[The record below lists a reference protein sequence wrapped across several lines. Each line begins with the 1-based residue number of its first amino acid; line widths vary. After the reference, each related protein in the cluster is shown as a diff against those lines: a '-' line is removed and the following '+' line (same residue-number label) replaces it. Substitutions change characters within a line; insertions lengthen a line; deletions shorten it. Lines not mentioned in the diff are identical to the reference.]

1 MYAYI
6 KGILAELNTDSIV
19 IENQGIGY
27 QLYVSL
33 QALEEL
39 PAIGMEVKVYTYLHV
54 REDAMVLFGFPD
66 REDLKM
72 FQMLLTVS
80 GVGPK
85 GALGI
90 LSALSGDDLRFAI
103 LSGDSKAIAKAPG
116 IGAKTAQRV
125 ILELKDKVSLEDA
138 FETKTAHIAGGNV
151 MVNGT
156 VKNEAIQALVALGY
170 SSSEA
175 MKAVSQV
182 EISQEHKVEDV
193 LKLALK
199 HMAF

>member
-6 KGILAELNTDSIV
+6 KGILAEVNTDSIV

-151 MVNGT
+151 TVNGT
-156 VKNEAIQALVALGY
+156 VKNEAIQALVALGV

>member
-6 KGILAELNTDSIV
+6 KGILAEVNTDSIV

-54 REDAMVLFGFPD
+54 REDAMVFFGFPD

-103 LSGDSKAIAKAPG
+103 LSGDSKAISKAPG

-151 MVNGT
+151 TVNGT

>member
-6 KGILAELNTDSIV
+6 KGILAEVNTDSIV

-103 LSGDSKAIAKAPG
+103 LDC
-116 IGAKTAQRV
+116 
-125 ILELKDKVSLEDA
+125 
-138 FETKTAHIAGGNV
+138 
-151 MVNGT
+151 
-156 VKNEAIQALVALGY
+156 
-170 SSSEA
+170 
-175 MKAVSQV
+175 
-182 EISQEHKVEDV
+182 
-193 LKLALK
+193 
-199 HMAF
+199 

>member
-6 KGILAELNTDSIV
+6 KGILAEVNTDSIV

-125 ILELKDKVSLEDA
+125 ILELKDKVSLEDT

>member
-6 KGILAELNTDSIV
+6 KGILAEVNTDSIV

-175 MKAVSQV
+175 RKAVSQV

>member
-6 KGILAELNTDSIV
+6 KGILAEVNTDSIV

-103 LSGDSKAIAKAPG
+103 LSGDSKAISKAPG

-151 MVNGT
+151 TVNGT

>member
-6 KGILAELNTDSIV
+6 KGILAEVNTDSIV

-103 LSGDSKAIAKAPG
+103 LSGDSKAISKAPG

-175 MKAVSQV
+175 LKAVSQV

>member
-6 KGILAELNTDSIV
+6 KGILAEVNTDSIV

-27 QLYVSL
+27 QVYVSL

-39 PAIGMEVKVYTYLHV
+39 PAIGIAVKVYTYLHV

-103 LSGDSKAIAKAPG
+103 LSGDSKAISKAPG

>member
-6 KGILAELNTDSIV
+6 KGILAEVNTDSIV

-27 QLYVSL
+27 QVYVSL

>member
-1 MYAYI
+1 MYEYI
-6 KGILAELNTDSIV
+6 KGILAEVNTDSIV

-33 QALEEL
+33 QALDEL

-103 LSGDSKAIAKAPG
+103 LSGDSKAISKAPG

-151 MVNGT
+151 TVNGT

>member
-6 KGILAELNTDSIV
+6 KGILAEVNTDSIV

-151 MVNGT
+151 TVNGT

>member
-6 KGILAELNTDSIV
+6 KGILAEVNTDSIV

-27 QLYVSL
+27 QVYVSL

-151 MVNGT
+151 TVNGT

-175 MKAVSQV
+175 MKSVSQV

>member
-6 KGILAELNTDSIV
+6 KGILAEVNTDSIV

-39 PAIGMEVKVYTYLHV
+39 PAIGMEVKVYTYLYV

>member
-6 KGILAELNTDSIV
+6 KGILAEVNTDSIV

-103 LSGDSKAIAKAPG
+103 LSGDSKAIAKGGG

-151 MVNGT
+151 TVNGT

>member
-6 KGILAELNTDSIV
+6 KGILAEVNTDSIV

-125 ILELKDKVSLEDA
+125 ILELKDPLSKLDIEFINTNTISNKKHEEALLALQTLGFNKIIVEKAIEKIIENNPDA
-138 FETKTAHIAGGNV
+138 SVELLIK
-151 MVNGT
+151 
-156 VKNEAIQALVALGY
+156 QAL
-170 SSSEA
+170 
-175 MKAVSQV
+175 
-182 EISQEHKVEDV
+182 KV
-193 LKLALK
+193 L
-199 HMAF
+199 

>member
-6 KGILAELNTDSIV
+6 KGILAEVNTDSIV

-27 QLYVSL
+27 QVYVSL

-103 LSGDSKAIAKAPG
+103 LSGDSKAISKAPG

-125 ILELKDKVSLEDA
+125 ILELKDKVSLEDT

>member
-1 MYAYI
+1 M
-6 KGILAELNTDSIV
+6 
-19 IENQGIGY
+19 
-27 QLYVSL
+27 
-33 QALEEL
+33 
-39 PAIGMEVKVYTYLHV
+39 
-54 REDAMVLFGFPD
+54 
-66 REDLKM
+66 
-72 FQMLLTVS
+72 
-80 GVGPK
+80 
-85 GALGI
+85 
-90 LSALSGDDLRFAI
+90 SGDDLRFAI
-103 LSGDSKAIAKAPG
+103 LSGDSKAISKAPG

-151 MVNGT
+151 TVNGT

>member
-6 KGILAELNTDSIV
+6 KGILAEVNTDSIV

-90 LSALSGDDLRFAI
+90 LSALSEDDLRFAI

-138 FETKTAHIAGGNV
+138 FETKTAHITGGNV
-151 MVNGT
+151 TVNGM

>member
-6 KGILAELNTDSIV
+6 KGILAEVNTDSIV

-27 QLYVSL
+27 QVYVSL

-103 LSGDSKAIAKAPG
+103 LSGDSKAISKAPG

-151 MVNGT
+151 TVNGT

>member
-6 KGILAELNTDSIV
+6 KGILAEVNTDSIV

-27 QLYVSL
+27 QVYVSL

-138 FETKTAHIAGGNV
+138 FETKTAHITGGNV

-193 LKLALK
+193 WKLALK

>member
-6 KGILAELNTDSIV
+6 KGILAEVNTDSIV

-138 FETKTAHIAGGNV
+138 FETKTAHITGGNV

-156 VKNEAIQALVALGY
+156 VKNEAIQALVVLGY

>member
-6 KGILAELNTDSIV
+6 KGILAEVNTDSIV

-27 QLYVSL
+27 QVYVSL

-103 LSGDSKAIAKAPG
+103 LSGDSKAISKAPG

-138 FETKTAHIAGGNV
+138 FETKTAHITGGNV
-151 MVNGT
+151 KVNGT

>member
-6 KGILAELNTDSIV
+6 KGILAEVNTDSIV

-151 MVNGT
+151 TVNGT

-193 LKLALK
+193 LKLDLK

>member
-6 KGILAELNTDSIV
+6 KGILAEVNTDSIV

-27 QLYVSL
+27 QVYVSL

-39 PAIGMEVKVYTYLHV
+39 PAIGMEVKVYTYLYV

-125 ILELKDKVSLEDA
+125 ILELKDTVSLEDA

-151 MVNGT
+151 TVNGT

>member
-6 KGILAELNTDSIV
+6 KGILAEVNTDSIV

-39 PAIGMEVKVYTYLHV
+39 PAIGMEVKVYTYLYV

-138 FETKTAHIAGGNV
+138 FETKTAHITGGNV
-151 MVNGT
+151 TVNGT

>member
-1 MYAYI
+1 MTKTINDFVIALEDSLYNSLNRASREYDAAITDCYYFIINGGTITDPMFERLVKEAIDFHYAY
-6 KGILAELNTDSIV
+6 S
-19 IENQGIGY
+19 
-27 QLYVSL
+27 
-33 QALEEL
+33 
-39 PAIGMEVKVYTYLHV
+39 
-54 REDAMVLFGFPD
+54 
-66 REDLKM
+66 
-72 FQMLLTVS
+72 
-80 GVGPK
+80 
-85 GALGI
+85 
-90 LSALSGDDLRFAI
+90 
-103 LSGDSKAIAKAPG
+103 
-116 IGAKTAQRV
+116 
-125 ILELKDKVSLEDA
+125 ELKDKVSLEDA

>member
-6 KGILAELNTDSIV
+6 KGILAEVNTDSIV

-27 QLYVSL
+27 QVYVSL

-175 MKAVSQV
+175 LKAVSQV

>member
-6 KGILAELNTDSIV
+6 IGILAEVNTDSIV

-151 MVNGT
+151 TVNGT

>member
-6 KGILAELNTDSIV
+6 KGILAEVNTDSIV

-27 QLYVSL
+27 QVYVSL

-39 PAIGMEVKVYTYLHV
+39 PAIGMEVKVYTYLYV

-138 FETKTAHIAGGNV
+138 FETKTAHITGGNV

>member
-6 KGILAELNTDSIV
+6 KGILAEVNTDSIV
-19 IENQGIGY
+19 IENQGIGH

-103 LSGDSKAIAKAPG
+103 LSGDSITFPSVLPKRILFVPG
-116 IGAKTAQRV
+116 SVWIIIVDFG
-125 ILELKDKVSLEDA
+125 
-138 FETKTAHIAGGNV
+138 
-151 MVNGT
+151 
-156 VKNEAIQALVALGY
+156 
-170 SSSEA
+170 SSFI
-175 MKAVSQV
+175 V
-182 EISQEHKVEDV
+182 
-193 LKLALK
+193 
-199 HMAF
+199 

>member
-6 KGILAELNTDSIV
+6 KGILAEVNTDSIV

-138 FETKTAHIAGGNV
+138 FETKTSHIAGGNV

>member
-6 KGILAELNTDSIV
+6 KGILAEVNTDSIV

-103 LSGDSKAIAKAPG
+103 LSGDSKAISKAPG

-125 ILELKDKVSLEDA
+125 ILELQDKVSLEDA

>member
-6 KGILAELNTDSIV
+6 KGILAEVNTDSIV

-27 QLYVSL
+27 QVYVSL

-151 MVNGT
+151 TVNGT

>member
-6 KGILAELNTDSIV
+6 KGILADVNTDSIV

-151 MVNGT
+151 TVNGT

>member
-6 KGILAELNTDSIV
+6 KGILAEVNTDSIV

-27 QLYVSL
+27 QVYVSL

-103 LSGDSKAIAKAPG
+103 LSGDSKAISKAPG

>member
-6 KGILAELNTDSIV
+6 KGILAEVNTDSIV

>member
-6 KGILAELNTDSIV
+6 KGILAEVNTDSIV

-72 FQMLLTVS
+72 LQMLLTVS

-151 MVNGT
+151 TVNGT

>member
-6 KGILAELNTDSIV
+6 KGILAEVNTDSIV

-116 IGAKTAQRV
+116 IGSKTAQRV

-151 MVNGT
+151 TVNGT

>member
-6 KGILAELNTDSIV
+6 KGILAEVNTDSIV

-27 QLYVSL
+27 QVYVSL

-182 EISQEHKVEDV
+182 EISQEYKVEDV

>member
-6 KGILAELNTDSIV
+6 KGILAEVNTDSIV

-27 QLYVSL
+27 QVYVSL

-39 PAIGMEVKVYTYLHV
+39 PAIGMEVKVYTYLYV

-138 FETKTAHIAGGNV
+138 FETKTAHITGGNV
-151 MVNGT
+151 TVNGT

-175 MKAVSQV
+175 MKTVSQV